1 MLQYLARLSNTAQLL
16 GDGSLEQEAQII
28 SYVSWANEELLNIL
42 AKWYDPFFPSVPC
55 LYSEY

>member
-1 MLQYLARLSNTAQLL
+1 MLQYLAKLSNTAQLL

-42 AKWYDPFFPSVPC
+42 ARWYDRFFPSIPC
-55 LYSEY
+55 L